1 MHKAYNSNL
10 FKSELISE
18 SDLESFTCPYCQKSL
33 MIKKGD
39 ITRFDT
45 EKSDKTF
52 FTTNKEEDL
61 EGYFMSLIKCTN
73 PKCCEIV
80 IVTGSTYTRG
90 LLEELV
96 DEENEIYFAIY
107 YSIHYFSKPP
117 SIIFLPNNTPDD
129 IVNLLEESYSLFW
142 LDHGSCIN
150 KLRILVEEILFELG
164 IHKTYITES
173 LQSLITRYKTQNLAV
188 GEKLEAIKWAGNSG
202 SHRDTNITRIQVLA
216 IYKIL
221 ENVFDDLYNQTDKMT
236 VLNSVA
242 EINQRKSI

>member
-1 MHKAYNSNL
+1 MHQAYNSNL
-10 FKSELISE
+10 FKSVLIKE
-18 SDLESFTCPYCQKSL
+18 ADLESFTCPYCQKSL
-33 MIKKGD
+33 MLEKGE
-39 ITRFDT
+39 ITRFNT
-45 EKSDKTF
+45 EESDKTLF
-52 FTTNKEEDL
+52 KTNKLEDL

-73 PKCCEIV
+73 PKCCEVV
-80 IVTGSTYTRG
+80 IVTGSTYTRE

-96 DEENEIYFAIY
+96 DEENEIAIY
-107 YSIHYFSKPP
+107 YSIRYFSKPP
-117 SIIFLPNNTPDD
+117 SIIFLSNNTPDD

-164 IHKTYITES
+164 IHKTYITET

-202 SHRDTNITRIQVLA
+202 SHRDTNITRDQVLA

-221 ENVFDDLYNQTDKMT
+221 EIVLDDLYNQTDKIA